1 MDKLGDTG
9 AADANDSPPS
19 AGAKVVGDG
28 VMQAKT
34 APPPDGVLR
43 VLLVENDDEEA
54 ERSIAG
60 LASRLADR
68 VATVHVS
75 SLASA
80 IRTLMEASF
89 DAIVLEL
96 AVSDA
101 KGVATLAGVRG
112 AAPSVPVVVYARELD
127 DNLMLR
133 ALRAGAQ
140 ECLSKRTTPPEDLA
154 RAISFALER
163 QRRVAT
169 LEAARSEAAHRATHD
184 PLTGLANR
192 ELFLDQLDRALA
204 FGARYN
210 RKTGLLFVDLDGFK
224 AINDTMG
231 HAAGD
236 VLLQAISKRLSE
248 SVRRSDA
255 VARLGGD
262 EFVVLLPDVT
272 SRRDVAFVRDTIL
285 TCLREPVDLGNGQSL
300 VCGASIGSA
309 MSPLDG
315 ATAQELLDAADTEM
329 YRDKYQRRRGRTPT
343 PMAGVPAIS
352 PHGTPA
358 AGIAAISPVGSRDSN
373 RPLDTVP
380 HRREARLRE
389 ALRKNEFEVHYQPIL
404 DVVADRVVAAEA
416 LLRWRDPDR
425 GLVMPGTFLPLAED
439 TGLIVPIGE
448 QTLRSACE
456 AIMRWRSMGAPS
468 DLGMC
473 VNLSAV
479 QLREN
484 GFERRVAAILAETG
498 CPPESLTL
506 ELTENSTMVDGEV
519 AIETLRAL
527 KALGLRLVVDDF
539 GVGHASLTFLREA
552 PVDGIKIDRRFVSQ
566 MIADQRDLAI
576 VGSLVRLARGLGLDV
591 VAEGVESAE
600 QSQRLARLQCFAQ
613 QGRHFSDAVPYSGM
627 ATLLQ
632 TAPMSEP
639 DVRTWR
645 ARAAGSAGG

>member
-1 MDKLGDTG
+1 MI
-9 AADANDSPPS
+9 PPRS
-19 AGAKVVGDG
+19 SLSSE
-28 VMQAKT
+28 
-34 APPPDGVLR
+34 GVLR
-43 VLLVENDDEEA
+43 VLVVDNDETEA
-54 ERSIAG
+54 ARSEAG
-60 LASRLADR
+60 LQARLGDR
-68 VATVHVS
+68 VATVHVD
-75 SLASA
+75 SLGGA
-80 IRTLMEASF
+80 IRTLMEMPF

-96 AVSDA
+96 AVQDA

-112 AAPSVPVVVYARELD
+112 AAPSVPVVVYARDLD
-127 DNLMLR
+127 DGLVLR

-140 ECLSKRTTPPEDLA
+140 ECLSKRETSPDGLA
-154 RAISFALER
+154 RALGFAIER
-163 QRRVAT
+163 QRRLAT

-204 FGARYN
+204 FGTRYN

-224 AINDTMG
+224 GINDTLG
-231 HAAGD
+231 HATGD
-236 VLLQAISKRLSE
+236 ILLKAVASRLLE
-248 SVRRSDA
+248 CVRRSDA

-285 TCLREPVDLGNGQSL
+285 QCLQEPVVLGPGQSII
-300 VCGASIGSA
+300 CGASIGSA

-315 ATAQELLDAADTEM
+315 STAGELLAASDTEM
-329 YRDKYQRRRGRTPT
+329 YRDKDVRKRGRAATPLQSLT
-343 PMAGVPAIS
+343 PIPGAVAAVTDR
-352 PHGTPA
+352 TPA
-358 AGIAAISPVGSRDSN
+358 SGDRRDGAR
-373 RPLDTVP
+373 RPMDSVP

-389 ALRKNEFEVHYQPIL
+389 ALRKNEFEVHFQPVL

-425 GLVMPGTFLPLAED
+425 GLVLPSTFLPLAED

-448 QTLRSACE
+448 QVLRTACE
-456 AIMRWRSMGAPS
+456 ALVRWRSQGAPA
-468 DLGMC
+468 DLRMC

-479 QLREN
+479 QLREHA
-484 GFERRVAAILAETG
+484 FERRVAAILAETG
-498 CPPESLTL
+498 CPAEALTL

-527 KALGLRLVVDDF
+527 KALGVRLVVDDF
-539 GVGHASLTFLREA
+539 GVGYASLTFLREA

-576 VGSLVRLARGLGLDV
+576 VGALVRLARGLGLDV

-600 QSQRLARLQCFAQ
+600 QSQRLARLQCFVQ
-613 QGRHFSDAVPYSGM
+613 QGRHFSDAVPDAGM
-627 ATLLQ
+627 ATLLE

-645 ARAAGSAGG
+645 ARAAKAVGG

>member
-1 MDKLGDTG
+1 VDKLSDTQSARTSTSAISTG
-9 AADANDSPPS
+9 ARLISPRLSLPS
-19 AGAKVVGDG
+19 
-28 VMQAKT
+28 
-34 APPPDGVLR
+34 DGVLR
-43 VLLVENDDEEA
+43 VLLVDNDDDEA
-54 ERSIAG
+54 ARSNAG
-60 LASRLADR
+60 LTARLADR
-68 VATVHVS
+68 VATVHVA
-75 SLASA
+75 SLAGA
-80 IRTLMEASF
+80 IRALMETSF

-127 DNLMLR
+127 DGLMLR

-140 ECLSKRTTPPEDLA
+140 ECLSKRDTPPESLA
-154 RAISFALER
+154 RALGFAIER
-163 QRRVAT
+163 QRRLAT

-192 ELFLDQLDRALA
+192 ELFLDQLERALA
-204 FGARYN
+204 FGTRYS

-231 HAAGD
+231 HATGD
-236 VLLQAISKRLSE
+236 QLLKAVATRLLD

-272 SRRDVAFVRDTIL
+272 SRRDVAHVRDTIL
-285 TCLREPVDLGNGQSL
+285 LFLQEPIDVGGGQTL
-300 VCGASIGSA
+300 VCEASIGSA

-315 ATAQELLDAADTEM
+315 MSAQELLDAADAEM
-329 YRDKYQRRRGRTPT
+329 YRDKNVRRKGRASTPT
-343 PMAGVPAIS
+343 SGVIAMP
-352 PHGTPA
+352 TPPSGLA
-358 AGIAAISPVGSRDSN
+358 TESGSRTTV
-373 RPLDTVP
+373 RPLESVP

-389 ALRKNEFEVHYQPIL
+389 AMRRDEFEVHYQPVL

-425 GLVMPGTFLPLAED
+425 GLVLPSTFLPLAED

-448 QTLRSACE
+448 QVLRTACE
-456 AIMRWRSMGAPS
+456 ALVRWRQQGAPA
-468 DLGMC
+468 DLRIC

-479 QLREN
+479 QLREHA
-484 GFERRVAAILAETG
+484 FERRVAAILAETG
-498 CPPESLTL
+498 CPAELLVL

-539 GVGHASLTFLREA
+539 GVGFASLTFLREA

-566 MIADQRDLAI
+566 MLADGRDLAI

-600 QSQRLARLQCFAQ
+600 QSQRLARLQCFEQ
-613 QGRHFSDAVPYSGM
+613 QGRHFSDAVPDTGM

-645 ARAAGSAGG
+645 ARGAKLSGG

>member
-1 MDKLGDTG
+1 M
-9 AADANDSPPS
+9 ADGVS
-19 AGAKVVGDG
+19 GDG
-28 VMQAKT
+28 LMLGKV
-34 APPPDGVLR
+34 PVSSDGVLR
-43 VLLVENDDEEA
+43 VLLVENDETEA

-60 LASRLADR
+60 LTSRLEDR
-68 VATVHVS
+68 VAAVHVS
-75 SLASA
+75 TLSSA

-112 AAPSVPVVVYARELD
+112 AAPSVPVVVYTRDLD
-127 DNLMLR
+127 DNLVLR

-140 ECLSKRTTPPEDLA
+140 ECLSKRVTPPEDLA

-163 QRRVAT
+163 QRRVAS

-184 PLTGLANR
+184 TLTGLANR

-231 HAAGD
+231 HAIGD
-236 VLLQAISKRLSE
+236 VLLQAISKRLIE

-272 SRRDVAFVRDTIL
+272 SRRDVAFVRDNIL
-285 TCLREPVDLGNGQSL
+285 TCLREPVEIGDGQSL

-315 ATAQELLDAADTEM
+315 ATGKELLDAADTEM

-343 PMAGVPAIS
+343 PMQGIPAIS
-352 PHGTPA
+352 PHGTPS
-358 AGIAAISPVGSRDSN
+358 GVAAIAPKGGRGAN

-404 DVVADRVVAAEA
+404 DVVADRVVATEA

-425 GLVMPGTFLPLAED
+425 GLVLPTTFLPLAED

-448 QTLRSACE
+448 QTLRTACE
-456 AIMRWRSMGAPS
+456 AIMRWRSTGAPS
-468 DLGMC
+468 DLRMC

-498 CPPESLTL
+498 CPADALTL

-576 VGSLVRLARGLGLDV
+576 VSSLVRLARGLGLEV

-600 QSQRLARLQCFAQ
+600 QSQRLARLQCFEQ

-645 ARAAGSAGG
+645 ARAAGSMGG

>member
-1 MDKLGDTG
+1 M
-9 AADANDSPPS
+9 APS
-19 AGAKVVGDG
+19 
-28 VMQAKT
+28 
-34 APPPDGVLR
+34 DGVLR
-43 VLLVENDDEEA
+43 VLLVDNDEEEA
-54 ERSIAG
+54 ARSVAG
-60 LASRLADR
+60 LMARLGDR
-68 VATVHVS
+68 VATVHVA

-96 AVSDA
+96 SVSDA

-127 DNLMLR
+127 DALMLR
-133 ALRAGAQ
+133 VLRAGAQ
-140 ECLSKRTTPPEDLA
+140 ECISKQDTAPEGLA
-154 RAISFALER
+154 RALGFAIER
-163 QRRVAT
+163 QRRLAT

-184 PLTGLANR
+184 TLTGLANR

-204 FGARYN
+204 FGTRYN

-231 HAAGD
+231 HAKGD
-236 VLLQAISKRLSE
+236 ALLQSVASRLLE
-248 SVRRSDA
+248 CVRRSDA

-272 SRRDVAFVRDTIL
+272 SRRDVAYVRDTIL
-285 TCLREPVDLGNGQSL
+285 ACLQEPVDVGGGQTI
-300 VCGASIGSA
+300 VCEASIGSA

-315 ATAQELLDAADTEM
+315 ASAQELLDAADLEM
-329 YRDKYQRRRGRTPT
+329 YRDKYQRKRGRMPT
-343 PMAGVPAIS
+343 PIAGMSVIS
-352 PHGTPA
+352 GEHLAVTATGELP
-358 AGIAAISPVGSRDSN
+358 DST
-373 RPLDTVP
+373 RPLDSVP

-389 ALRKNEFEVHYQPIL
+389 AIRKGEFEVHYQPIL

-425 GLVMPGTFLPLAED
+425 GLVLPATFLPLAED

-448 QTLRSACE
+448 MVLRTACE
-456 AIMRWRSMGAPS
+456 AIVRWRATGAPS
-468 DLGMC
+468 DLGMS

-479 QLREN
+479 QLREHS
-484 GFERRVAAILAETG
+484 FERRVAAILAETG
-498 CPPESLTL
+498 CPPEALTL
-506 ELTENSTMVDGEV
+506 ELTENSTMIDGEM

-539 GVGHASLTFLREA
+539 GVGFASLTFLREA

-566 MIADQRDLAI
+566 MIADARDLAI
-576 VGSLVRLARGLGLDV
+576 VSSLVRLARGLGLDV

-600 QSQRLARLQCFAQ
+600 QSQRLARLQCFEQ
-613 QGRHFSDAVPYSGM
+613 QGRHFSDAVPEAGM
-627 ATLLQ
+627 ARLLQ
-632 TAPMSEP
+632 SAPMSEP

-645 ARAAGSAGG
+645 SRAAVTLG

>member
-1 MDKLGDTG
+1 MDKLSDTVGARTSTSAISTG
-9 AADANDSPPS
+9 ARLTSPRLSLPS
-19 AGAKVVGDG
+19 
-28 VMQAKT
+28 
-34 APPPDGVLR
+34 DGVLR
-43 VLLVENDDEEA
+43 VLLVDNDETEA
-54 ERSIAG
+54 ARSNAG
-60 LASRLADR
+60 LSARLADR
-68 VATVHVS
+68 VATVHVA
-75 SLASA
+75 SLAGA
-80 IRTLMEASF
+80 IRALMETAF

-127 DNLMLR
+127 DGLMLR

-140 ECLSKRTTPPEDLA
+140 ECLSKRDTPPEGLA
-154 RAISFALER
+154 RALSFAIER
-163 QRRVAT
+163 QRRLAT

-192 ELFLDQLDRALA
+192 ELFLDQLERALA
-204 FGARYN
+204 FGTRYS

-231 HAAGD
+231 HATGD
-236 VLLQAISKRLSE
+236 QLLKAVATRLLD

-272 SRRDVAFVRDTIL
+272 SRRDVAHVRDTIL
-285 TCLREPVDLGNGQSL
+285 LFLQEPIDVGGGQTL
-300 VCGASIGSA
+300 VCEASIGSA

-315 ATAQELLDAADTEM
+315 ASAQELLDAADAEM
-329 YRDKYQRRRGRTPT
+329 YRDKNVRRKGRALTPV
-343 PMAGVPAIS
+343 AGVLAMPS
-352 PHGTPA
+352 PHGTP
-358 AGIAAISPVGSRDSN
+358 SVLVGGADLRESS
-373 RPLDTVP
+373 RPLESVP

-389 ALRKNEFEVHYQPIL
+389 AMRRDEFEVHYQPVL

-425 GLVMPGTFLPLAED
+425 GLVMPSTFLPLAED

-448 QTLRSACE
+448 QVLRTACQ
-456 AIMRWRSMGAPS
+456 ALVRWREQGAPA
-468 DLGMC
+468 DLRIC

-479 QLREN
+479 QLREHA
-484 GFERRVAAILAETG
+484 FERRVAAILAETG
-498 CPPESLTL
+498 CPAESLVL
-506 ELTENSTMVDGEV
+506 ELTENSTMIDGEV

-539 GVGHASLTFLREA
+539 GVGFASLTFLREA

-566 MIADQRDLAI
+566 MLADARDLAI

-600 QSQRLARLQCFAQ
+600 QSQRLARLQCFEQ
-613 QGRHFSDAVPYSGM
+613 QGRHFSDAVPDAGM

-632 TAPMSEP
+632 TAPMSAP

-645 ARAAGSAGG
+645 ARGAKSLGG